1 MEIRVGTDWQAGRG
15 MRRFL
20 QDLRFGLRF
29 LLKHPGFFAVTIA
42 TLAIG
47 IGANT
52 AVFSVV
58 DSVLVQPL
66 PYADPG
72 RLVMLRHHIGSLG
85 WSDAPIPPP
94 DVIDYRTRMPSLE
107 SVAVIDRTF
116 EQNLTGAGA
125 PEVVRVA
132 TVSDNFFDVLGVRA
146 AHGRALEPGDGFES
160 PPGNAVQ
167 NGLPPVLLSHGV
179 WKRRFGSDPDIEGD
193 TILLNGFPGR
203 VIGVMPEQF
212 ELLLPSNA
220 GVATDIDLWMAD
232 RVPYWKF
239 PRNSP
244 NANRRVLARL
254 APGATLADARREAES
269 LGQWQRATFDYHRD
283 GDISIQVKSLHDDIV
298 AHVRPA
304 LIALF
309 VAVLLVLLIA
319 CANTANLL
327 LVQAGSREK
336 EIAIRAAVGGG
347 RRRIIRQFLT
357 EAMLLALI
365 GGAAGLLVARWAIDL
380 VLAMRPAALPRLDE
394 VPIDGPVL
402 LFTLGATVISALA
415 FGIVPAL
422 NASRPDLNSGLK
434 ERGAFSANQ
443 RQRRLRHAIVVGE
456 VALAMVLLVGA
467 VALLRNV
474 RAMQA
479 VDLGFDPGGVL
490 THRLSLPPLKY
501 PDVGDRARALA
512 DIEGR
517 IAELPGVEAVGST
530 QVLPLGGQFWTS
542 PYEVALPASGA
553 YRAGEADY
561 RYVTPGFFAAF
572 GARLLSGRV
581 FEPADEAKAR
591 AVVVVDRA
599 LAARSWP
606 GEDPVGR
613 TIEAET
619 LAGARQ
625 EWKVVGVVENIV
637 SEGPNEEGR
646 ETIYF
651 PYSAQNAFFAVT
663 TVVRSTGAPEKLA
676 TPIREVVAGFDSD
689 LPLSGVRT
697 MESYVDEATAA
708 ERFTSLLISIF
719 AAVALLLAGIGLYGV
734 VSAIVRSR
742 TREIGVMMAF
752 GAGSPQI
759 LSNVVRRGLG
769 LALLG
774 LAIGALASF
783 GVMRLLASN
792 FPRIPTVD
800 PTTYFA
806 VAGLL
811 LSVTLLASLIPAA
824 RAARIDP
831 MVALR
836 YE

>member
-1 MEIRVGTDWQAGRG
+1 

-29 LLKHPGFFAVTIA
+29 LIKHPGFSAVTIL

-52 AVFSVV
+52 AVFSVIN
-58 DSVLVQPL
+58 SVLVQPL
-66 PYADPG
+66 PYSKPD

-94 DVIDYRTRMPSLE
+94 DVIDFRTRMPSLE

-116 EQNLTGAGA
+116 EQNLTGGGA

-132 TVSDNFFDVLGVRA
+132 TVSDNFFDVLGVGA
-146 AHGRALEPGDGFES
+146 AQGRVFAPGDGFE
-160 PPGNAVQ
+160 PAPGEVDRDQ
-167 NGLPPVLLSHGV
+167 VPVVLLSHGV
-179 WKRRFGSDPDIEGD
+179 WARRFGSDPDILGD
-193 TILLNGFPGR
+193 TIMLNGFPNR
-203 VIGVMPEQF
+203 VVGVMPEDF
-212 ELLLPSNA
+212 ALLLPSNA

-232 RVPYWKF
+232 PVPYWRF
-239 PRNSP
+239 QRNSP

-254 APGATLADARREAES
+254 TPGATLSDARLEAES
-269 LGQWQRATFDYHRD
+269 LGQWQRSTFDYHRD
-283 GDISIQVKSLHDDIV
+283 GDISIQVKSLHEDIV

-304 LIALF
+304 LIALL

-327 LVQAGSREK
+327 LVQAGTRKK

-347 RRRIIRQFLT
+347 RRRIVRQFLT

-365 GGAAGLLVARWAIDL
+365 GGLAGLLVARWAIDL
-380 VLAMRPAALPRLDE
+380 LLAMRPAGLPRLDE

-402 LFTLGATVISALA
+402 LFTLGATVISALV

-422 NASRPDLNSGLK
+422 NASRPDLNAGLK
-434 ERGAFSANQ
+434 ERGAQSANPG
-443 RQRRLRHAIVVGE
+443 QRRLRHAIVVGE

-467 VALLRNV
+467 GALLRSV

-479 VDLGFDPGGVL
+479 VDLGFAPQDVL
-490 THRLSLPPLKY
+490 TYRLSLPALKY
-501 PDVGDRARALA
+501 PEVADRAQALSE
-512 DIEGR
+512 IEARVG
-517 IAELPGVEAVGST
+517 ALSGVEAVGST

-542 PYEVALPASGA
+542 PYEVALPATGA
-553 YRAGEADY
+553 SRAGEADY

-572 GARLLSGRV
+572 GARLLTGRV
-581 FEPADEAKAR
+581 FEPADDQKAR
-591 AVVVVDRA
+591 AVVVVDRE

-619 LAGARQ
+619 LFGTRQ

-637 SEGPNEEGR
+637 SEGPNENGR

-651 PYSAQNAFFAVT
+651 PYRSQGAFFAVT
-663 TVVRSTGAPEKLA
+663 TVVRTVGAPEELA
-676 TPIREVVAGFDSD
+676 APIRGVVAEYDSD

-719 AAVALLLAGIGLYGV
+719 AVVALLLAGIGLYGV
-734 VSAIVRSR
+734 VSAIARIR

-752 GAGSPQI
+752 GAGSKQI
-759 LSNVVRRGLG
+759 LSRVVRRGLA

-774 LAIGALASF
+774 LVIGALASF
-783 GVMRLLASN
+783 AVMRLLARA
-792 FPRIPTVD
+792 FPRIPAVD
-800 PTTYFA
+800 PATYLA
-806 VAGLL
+806 VAALL
-811 LSVTLLASLIPAA
+811 LCVTLLASLIPAA